1 VTPTPE
7 EPREEG
13 PDKDNSAT
21 SPFDTDPELRGWIDP
36 DDRLWRHPSELAA
49 RGARAV
55 GTRPILTRHP
65 RATLFL
71 GAAATLAA
79 VAWAIVL
86 MSPPSNH
93 IGLSTSS
100 DSAADVSVTTLA
112 LRGDPVPTSV
122 QVAGHSMVQLRAV
135 TSHGIVSLVG
145 VAVAEGGLVATTADG
160 LAGLRGI
167 SMISSDGRRLKASVI
182 GVDEASD
189 VALVSVPDD
198 VPVAPFADDAALTEG
213 NDAMTLSVALP
224 VHGTVTLHCQDGTLT
239 GIDTEIASGWAKGMP
254 AITSAVTPVNEQP
267 GDPLLNQEGQVIGLL
282 YTSGSSST
290 YLPAQ
295 LVLGVADDLRSTGR
309 VVHGWLGVE
318 GATAPGTVGARV
330 AALMTG
336 SPAAGLLQPGDV
348 VVAVGSTPI
357 RSMADLRARLYV
369 MAPKSTVGLSVLDGA
384 STHVVDVTLG
394 ASP

>member
-1 VTPTPE
+1 MTPTPE

-21 SPFDTDPELRGWIDP
+21 SPFDADPELRGWIDP

-49 RGARAV
+49 RATRAV

-65 RATLFL
+65 RATLL
-71 GAAATLAA
+71 IGAAATLAA

-86 MSPPSNH
+86 MSPPSDH
-93 IGLSTSS
+93 TGLSASS
-100 DSAADVSVTTLA
+100 DSASDVSVTTLA
-112 LRGDPVPTSV
+112 LRGNPVPASA
-122 QVAGHSMVQLRAV
+122 QAAGHSMVQLRAV

-160 LAGLRGI
+160 LAGLRQL
-167 SMISSDGRRLKASVI
+167 SMISSDGRSLRASVI
-182 GVDEASD
+182 GVDAASD

-198 VPVAPFADDAALTEG
+198 VPVAPFARDAALSEG
-213 NDAMTLSVALP
+213 NDAMTLSVATP
-224 VHGTVTLHCQDGTLT
+224 VNGTIALHCQDGTLT
-239 GIDTEIASGWAKGMP
+239 GIDTEIAAGWAKGMP

-295 LVLGVADDLRSTGR
+295 LVLGVTDDLRSTGR
-309 VVHGWLGVE
+309 VVHGWLGVV
-318 GATAPGTVGARV
+318 GATAPGTAGARV
-330 AALMTG
+330 AALMAG

-357 RSMADLRARLYV
+357 HSMADLRARLYV
-369 MAPKSTVGLSVLDGA
+369 MAPKSTVGLSVLDGT

-394 ASP
+394 TSP